1 MKKIY
6 LVLLIAISLSA
17 CKKDA
22 LKVDAEKTYIEQGVS
37 SGTLGFGG
45 VILKLMP
52 DGKADILV
60 GGDAWY
66 RTTYKIKG
74 DKLILIGDTQNDEF
88 KIISDTELR
97 YQNNRVLKLDEK

>member
-6 LVLLIAISLSA
+6 LILLLAISLSA

-22 LKVDAEKTYIEQGVS
+22 LKVESDKTYVEQGVS
-37 SGTLGFGG
+37 SGSGSLGFGG

-52 DGKADILV
+52 DGNADILV
-60 GGDAWY
+60 GGDAFS

-74 DKLILIGDTQNDEF
+74 DKLTIGDNEEF
-88 KIISDTELR
+88 KIISETELR
-97 YQNNRVLKLDEK
+97 YQNTRVLKLEVK

>member
-17 CKKDA
+17 CKKDI
-22 LKVDAEKTYIEQGVS
+22 LKVETEKTYVEEGVS
-37 SGTLGFGG
+37 AGTLGFGG
-45 VILKLMP
+45 IILKLMP

-60 GGDAWY
+60 GGDVFY

-74 DKLILIGDTQNDEF
+74 NKLIVEGEQNDEF

-97 YQNNRVLKLDEK
+97 YQNNRVLKLDQK

>member
-6 LVLLIAISLSA
+6 LVLLIAIGLSA

-22 LKVDAEKTYIEQGVS
+22 LKVEIEKTYVEQGVS
-37 SGTLGFGG
+37 SGTLGFAGI
-45 VILKLMP
+45 ILKLMP
-52 DGKADILV
+52 DGNADILV
-60 GGDAWY
+60 GGDTYY

-74 DKLILIGDTQNDEF
+74 DKILIEGDQSEEF
-88 KIISDTELR
+88 KIISSTELR